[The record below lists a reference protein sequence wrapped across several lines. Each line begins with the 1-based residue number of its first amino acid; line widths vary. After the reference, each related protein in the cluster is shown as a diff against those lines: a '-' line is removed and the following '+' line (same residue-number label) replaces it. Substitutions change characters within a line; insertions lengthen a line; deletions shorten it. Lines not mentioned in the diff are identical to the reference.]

1 MHTLRRLLIAML
13 VAMLSLFTVG
23 CGGDDDG
30 GDDGGG
36 EQEEGGG
43 EEEDD

>member
-13 VAMLSLFTVG
+13 IAMLSLFTVG
-23 CGGDDDG
+23 CGGDDG
-30 GDDGGG
+30 EGDDGV
-36 EQEEGGG
+36 EQEDGGG